1 MTDITKLMRPHL
13 VKVTTYHG
21 VDPTEELARLAGIK
35 PEDVTRLNAN
45 ENPYG
50 SPTSVTDAL
59 KDIAVH
65 LYPDPEQRKLRAKL
79 AEYTGQPVERVMAG
93 AGGDEIIDLLLRL
106 FTEPG
111 QKLIDC
117 EPTFGMYA
125 FCARI
130 ADASVVM
137 VPRKDDWSIDIE
149 GVLDAIDDDTR
160 LIFLASPN
168 NPTGNLLT
176 EQEARALL
184 DTGLILTID
193 ETYYEFCGK
202 TLCHLLDEYENLVI
216 LRSFSKWAGIAGLR
230 VGYCIGSETMI
241 RHLMDIKQPYNI
253 NAAAEAAAIAALD
266 NRDEVLE
273 RAHILVEQR
282 KRLEATLNELDGVYF
297 YPSEGNFLLCRF
309 VGRSAREVY
318 EGLGKRGIFVRLFE
332 QDRLEESLRI
342 SAGTPEQTDRM
353 IEAITEILSGSH

>member
-13 VKVTTYHG
+13 VKVATYHG
-21 VDPTEELARLAGIK
+21 VDPSEELARAAGIR
-35 PEDVTRLNAN
+35 PEDVIRLNAN

-50 SPTSVTDAL
+50 APTSVTDVL
-59 KDIAVH
+59 KDLVVH
-65 LYPDPEQRKLRAKL
+65 LYPDPEQRRLRAKL

-117 EPTFGMYA
+117 EPTFGMYS

-130 ADASVVM
+130 ADAPVVM
-137 VPRKDDWSIDIE
+137 VPRRDDWSIDID
-149 GVLDAIDDDTR
+149 GVIDAIDDDTR

-168 NPTGNLLT
+168 NPTGNLLS
-176 EQEARALL
+176 EAEARALL
-184 DTGLILTID
+184 DTGLILTVD

-230 VGYCIGSETMI
+230 IGYCIASETLI
-241 RHLMDIKQPYNI
+241 QHLLDIKQPYNI

-273 RAHILVEQR
+273 RADTLVEQR
-282 KRLEATLNELDGVYF
+282 KRLEKTLNDLDGVDYF
-297 YPSEGNFLLCRF
+297 PSEGNFLLCRF
-309 VGRSAREVY
+309 NGRTARDVY
-318 EGLGKRGIFVRLFE
+318 EGLAQRGIFVRLFE
-332 QDRLEESLRI
+332 KARLEDSLRI
-342 SAGTPEQTDRM
+342 SAGTPEQTDRL
-353 IEAITEILSGSH
+353 ITAISEVVGG

>member
-1 MTDITKLMRPHL
+1 MNDITKLMRSHL

-21 VDPTEELARLAGIK
+21 VDPTEELARSAGIDA
-35 PEDVTRLNAN
+35 EDVIRLNAN

-50 SPTSVTDAL
+50 APQQVVDAL
-59 KDIAVH
+59 GDLKIH

-130 ADASVVM
+130 ADAPVVM
-137 VPRKDDWSIDIE
+137 VPRKPDWSIDLD
-149 GVLDAIDDDTR
+149 GVLAAIDDQTR

-176 EQEARALL
+176 ETEARALL
-184 DTGLILTID
+184 DTGLILAVD

-202 TLCHLLDEYENLVI
+202 TLCGLLDEYENVVI

-241 RHLMDIKQPYNI
+241 SHLMDIKQPYNI
-253 NAAAEAAAIAALD
+253 NVAAEAAAIAALD
-266 NRDEVLE
+266 NRDAVLE
-273 RAHILVEQR
+273 RVRTLIVQR
-282 KRLEATLNELDGVYF
+282 KRLEETLDALDGVSYW
-297 YPSEGNFLLCRF
+297 PSEGNFLLCRF
-309 VGRSAREVY
+309 EGRSAENVY
-318 EGLGKRGIFVRLFE
+318 KGLGKRGIFVRLFNK
-332 QDRLEESLRI
+332 DGLEDALRI
-342 SAGTPEQTDRM
+342 SAGTPEQTDKL
-353 IEAITEILSGSH
+353 IDAIREVVAE